1 MGAGASTVS
10 HDDAKKF
17 PQYQI
22 LGGDA
27 KWAELKDDQDHLA
40 LEKIHDPYLAY
51 GGHYAES
58 KKEEDFVYVEFD
70 TIPHFSFDHTSVLSK
85 ILTTDMFERYKS
97 LRTSKGYSFSNAI
110 QAGVVSPH
118 LTVGITAGD
127 EECFKL
133 YPDLYYGVIKNV
145 TGFDAKEQIQVKDTD
160 ATKLKFSSEL
170 HSKFKH
176 FVKSVRVRAV
186 RNFGNFSFP
195 PGTDNADRKS
205 VEDLMKGAFTAFTD
219 ELAGAYHALD
229 SLRDNEV
236 AQQLQERGHLFERP
250 SPNSLETSSGAARNW
265 PQNRGVFA
273 STNLDTVVWVND
285 RDHAFLIASDDTHA
299 DVLNTFARLV
309 RATSVLEKHAK
320 SHGARI
326 AWDEHFGYLAAD
338 PSNLGTGLKVS
349 LTLQLSHLAT
359 HRDLLKTIA
368 DGFELTVADA
378 SHGNF
383 LISNRR
389 RIGLSE
395 VQLMQSV
402 IDGVS
407 RIIHYE
413 EQLVAQ
419 HTTEEVKEELY
430 RDLEA
435 LSIKTI
441 FVGPPGSGKGT
452 QAPRIKNEYSLAH
465 LSTGDMLRDAVAK
478 GTELGQQAKSVMES
492 GKLVSDEL
500 VAQIVSEAIQG
511 DQCRH
516 GFILDGFP
524 RTANQAVL
532 LDELLNTAHLPEHPS
547 TAIDCVISLVVA
559 DELLIK
565 RITGRLI
572 HPASGR
578 SYNIYFNPP
587 KKEGI
592 DDVTGEPLVKRGDDT
607 EDKLRTRL
615 EEFHEKTQPVLTH
628 YAAKVVDI
636 PADGDMEAIS
646 GHIRTALNRI
656 QQEKNAK
663 VFPHYTQEN
672 IALNRPHTSEHHPRV
687 GHTKRQASMRGS
699 AQHTPRSARKD
710 DHHESPKSARKA
722 DNHEGPKSARKENET
737 PRSARKSE
745 HVDGPRSARKEE
757 H

>member
-17 PQYQI
+17 PQYQL

-27 KWAELKDDQDHLA
+27 KWVELKDDDGKLS
-40 LEKIHDPYLAY
+40 LDKIHDPYLAC
-51 GGHYAES
+51 GGRYAES
-58 KKEEDFVYVEFD
+58 KQEDDFVYVEYD
-70 TIPHFSFDHTSVLSK
+70 TIPHFSLDHTSVLSK
-85 ILTTDMFERYKS
+85 VLTGDMFNRYKS
-97 LRTSKGYSFSNAI
+97 IRTSKGFTFSNAI
-110 QAGVVSPH
+110 QAGVVSSH
-118 LTVGITAGD
+118 LTVGVAAGD

-133 YPDLYYGVIKNV
+133 FPDLYYGVIKNV
-145 TGFDAKEQIQVKDTD
+145 TGFDAKEQVQVKDLD
-160 ATKLKFSSEL
+160 ASKLKFSSEL
-170 HSKFKH
+170 HGKFKH
-176 FVKSVRVRAV
+176 FVKSVRARAV

-195 PGTDNADRKS
+195 PGTDDADRQG
-205 VEDLMKGAFTAFTD
+205 VEDILRGAFTTFSD
-219 ELAGAYHALD
+219 DLAGAYHSLD
-229 SLRDNEV
+229 SLDGNEI
-236 AQQLQERGHLFERP
+236 AQQLHDRGHLFQKP
-250 SPNSLETSSGAARNW
+250 SANSLETSSGAARHW
-265 PQNRGVFA
+265 PRNRGIFA

-285 RDHAFLIASDDTHA
+285 RDHAFIIASDDTHA
-299 DVLNTFARLV
+299 DVLNTFARLA
-309 RATSVLEKHAK
+309 RTSNALESHAK
-320 SHGARI
+320 SHGSQF
-326 AWDEHFGYLAAD
+326 AWEDHFGHLASD

-349 LTLQLSHLAT
+349 LTLQLPQFST

-368 DGFELTVADA
+368 HGFDLTVADA
-378 SHGNF
+378 PHGNIV
-383 LISNRR
+383 ISNGR

-395 VQLMQSV
+395 VQLVQSV

-413 EQLVAQ
+413 EQLVAHSKEQ
-419 HTTEEVKEELY
+419 VEEEFY
-430 RDLEA
+430 RDLNV

-511 DQCRH
+511 EQCRH

-532 LDELLNTAHLPEHPS
+532 LDGLLGTAHLPVHPP
-547 TAIDCVISLVVA
+547 AGIDCVINLVVA

-587 KKEGI
+587 VKEGF
-592 DDVTGEPLVKRGDDT
+592 DDITGESLIKRGDDT

-636 PADGDMEAIS
+636 PADGDMEVIS
-646 GHIRTALNRI
+646 SHIRNALNRI
-656 QQEKNAK
+656 QNEKK
-663 VFPHYTQEN
+663 SQVFAHY
-672 IALNRPHTSEHHPRV
+672 S
-687 GHTKRQASMRGS
+687 QASIPLHQPAEHPHGIHRRQSSLRGS
-699 AQHTPRSARKD
+699 NQHTPRSARK
-710 DHHESPKSARKA
+710 
-722 DNHEGPKSARKENET
+722 ET
-737 PRSARKSE
+737 PRSSSFRKDDHPE
-745 HVDGPRSARKEE
+745 PPRSARKEE
-757 H
+757 NHEAPHSARKSEHHYDPPRSARKDDH